1 VRLPRKLHADKAWDA
16 DWCRRWLHAKGIIP
30 RIARRGIESSER
42 LGRFRWVVE
51 RTQAWLLGCRRLQ
64 VRYERRADILLG
76 FVDLACAVIC
86 LRVLSSERL

>member
-1 VRLPRKLHADKAWDA
+1 MRLPHKLHADKAWDA
-16 DWCRRWLHAKGIIP
+16 DWCRRWLRAKGIIP

-86 LRVLSSERL
+86 LRTLRSER